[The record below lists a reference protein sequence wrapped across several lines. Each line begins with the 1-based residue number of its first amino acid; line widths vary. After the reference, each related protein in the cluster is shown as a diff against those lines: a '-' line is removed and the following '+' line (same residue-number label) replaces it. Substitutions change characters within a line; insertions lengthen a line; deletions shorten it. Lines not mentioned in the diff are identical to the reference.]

1 VDVETLVTFLI
12 MFALVGGVAAA
23 LVALRVD
30 RERRD
35 EPVEYQ
41 LAAASEGMTRCRQ
54 CGMGNQATDSNCV
67 ACGAPLP
74 HSTFASEA
82 RIR

>member
-1 VDVETLVTFLI
+1 MDIETLLTFLI

-35 EPVEYQ
+35 EPVEYHFT
-41 LAAASEGMTRCRQ
+41 AASEGMTRCRQ
-54 CGMGNQATDSNCV
+54 CGMGNQAVDSNCV

-74 HSTFASEA
+74 HSAFASEA